1 MNALICRGAW
11 IGWMP
16 RDGSAVQSAGSISPS
31 IEYPL
36 AITVMDAVWQA
47 ERNPSQGCV
56 TRGRHRPN
64 LPRGAFS

>member
-1 MNALICRGAW
+1 
-11 IGWMP
+11 MP